1 MAAYDDRSPLETAI
15 NYGRMEIWNMMRE
28 GLELTEKE
36 TLVQLRRMIMSGITD
51 QDDFSREFKELL
63 SSLSVESSQVIQDD
77 VRLQQLSK
85 AMYIEDKEEA
95 KTEFSQLL
103 RSLSSELVSSQSSG
117 EKITLRWADFTMG

>member
-15 NYGRMEIWNMMRE
+15 THGRMKIWNMMRE

-36 TLVQLRRMIMSGITD
+36 TLVQLRRMIMSGNMD

-77 VRLQQLSK
+77 MRLQQLSK

-103 RSLSSELVSSQSSG
+103 RSLSSELVSS
-117 EKITLRWADFTMG
+117 

>member
-1 MAAYDDRSPLETAI
+1 MAAYDDKSPLETAI
-15 NYGRMEIWNMMRE
+15 ECGQMEIWNMMRE

-36 TLVQLRRMIMSGITD
+36 TLVQLRRMIMSGNMD

-103 RSLSSELVSSQSSG
+103 RSLSSELVSS
-117 EKITLRWADFTMG
+117 